1 MFSQADDA
9 HTISETLHDLCLLS
23 HFAGSTAYQHWV
35 WTLAIASG
43 FRIFQGSREIKADP
57 SASGW
62 YLSGLGYWV
71 QDLPRIVYLIF
82 TVIGIIAGLIYGV
95 TTNSP
100 LKISM
105 FFGGAAGS
113 LFLPMLLLLFD
124 TALEI
129 LVFAVILFILYWIF
143 C

>member
-1 MFSQADDA
+1 LPPLPLRRYW
-9 HTISETLHDLCLLS
+9 I
-23 HFAGSTAYQHWV
+23 
-35 WTLAIASG
+35 WTLGIAAV
-43 FRIFQGSREIKADP
+43 FNIFLGVRQIKADP

-62 YLSGLGYWV
+62 FLSGLGYWV

-82 TVIGIIAGLIYGV
+82 MVIGIIAGLIYGV

-105 FFGGAAGS
+105 FFGGVAGS